1 MNEQSRKAL
10 DNLHDIY
17 TLLKAYNLADFV
29 KFDLGVIRDF
39 DYYTG
44 MIFEVYAPM
53 IGYPICGGGRY
64 DKMLSDFGTDCP
76 ATGFAMGIERL
87 MLALDKQNNID
98 EFADDENQKDI
109 YVAYTSDKLN
119 DAIALVNE
127 LRAEGK
133 VVELALTNQTK
144 AQAQLYIKNKLF
156 KELIYLE

>member
-1 MNEQSRKAL
+1 MLQGKEEVLEIANNLALNEQSRKAL

-53 IGYPICGGGRY
+53 
-64 DKMLSDFGTDCP
+64 
-76 ATGFAMGIERL
+76 TGFAMGIERL

-98 EFADDENQKDI
+98 EIASDENQKDI